1 MISFINVTKSY
12 KMENRGTRRD
22 IFKNVNFS
30 CNFGEKWGVMGNNG
44 VGKSTFI
51 RLLSGTEKPNSGSI
65 IRNMS
70 ISWPLALGETFQ
82 GSLTGRDNI
91 RLICRLYDI
100 DIQSAMPKVE
110 AFTGLGLYLKE
121 PVKNYSTGMKARL
134 AFALSMAVEFDCYLI
149 DEVLSVGDHNFIS
162 KCEDEL
168 FSKRYDRAMIIVSHD
183 THLIKRFCQKAVVI
197 KDSKFHQ
204 FDDINAAIEFH
215 EK

>member
-1 MISFINVTKSY
+1 
-12 KMENRGTRRD
+12 
-22 IFKNVNFS
+22 
-30 CNFGEKWGVMGNNG
+30 
-44 VGKSTFI
+44 
-51 RLLSGTEKPNSGSI
+51 
-65 IRNMS
+65 MS

-100 DIQSAMPKVE
+100 DIKSVMPRIE
-110 AFTGLGLYLKE
+110 DFTGLGLYLKE

-168 FSKRYDRAMIIVSHD
+168 FGKRYDRAMIIVSHD
-183 THLIKRFCQKAVVI
+183 THLIRRFCQKAVVI
-197 KDSKFHQ
+197 KNNRFYQ

-215 EK
+215 EQ

>member
-1 MISFINVTKSY
+1 
-12 KMENRGTRRD
+12 MENRGISRD

-65 IRNMS
+65 IKNMN

-91 RLICRLYDI
+91 RLICRLYNI
-100 DIQSAMPKVE
+100 NIKLAMPKIE
-110 AFTGLGLYLKE
+110 EFTGLGSYLKE

-149 DEVLSVGDHNFIS
+149 DEVLSVGDHNFIN
-162 KCEDEL
+162 KCEYEL
-168 FSKRYDRAMIIVSHD
+168 FGKRYDRAMIIVSHD
-183 THLIKRFCQKAVVI
+183 LNLIRKFCQKAIVI

-204 FDDINAAIEFH
+204 FENIEEAILFH
-215 EK
+215 ENKTIL